1 MYLHTQVSEI
11 NSHLPKPHSK
21 LKAVLLR
28 SSILKE
34 IRLWGP
40 TYCVVP
46 PIDSKEPAAGDSH
59 HGRNCQVGQRV
70 GGHVCDRRVWWELQ
84 HHYDILLHLIFKHE
98 GALWKETLLSRK
110 EKRAEENR
118 RDNTISEEV
127 WGKTRLK
134 KAGKHVHIQ
143 GKQCYLCIYTS
154 DGGEQDQKLILGNY
168 MRTSRE

>member
-1 MYLHTQVSEI
+1 MNRQVSEI
-11 NSHLPKPHSK
+11 NPHLADLHSK
-21 LKAVLLR
+21 LKPAAVR
-28 SSILKE
+28 SFILNE
-34 IRLWGP
+34 RHLWEP

-46 PIDSKEPAAGDSH
+46 PVDCKQPAAGDSH
-59 HGRNCQVGQRV
+59 HGRNGQVGQCV
-70 GGHVCDRRVWWELQ
+70 GCHVCDGGIWWKLQ

-134 KAGKHVHIQ
+134 KRVGKHVHIQ
-143 GKQCYLCIYTS
+143 GKQRYLRIYTS
-154 DGGEQDQKLILGNY
+154 DGGEQDQKLILDHY
-168 MRTSRE
+168 MRTSKE